1 MAGWGFRICFSS
13 GIHVS
18 FVFVFSCFR
27 VSFCFGLRPLMT
39 RSIGGAGCLLR
50 KVFRRLFPTFV
61 LTTLLAVSLAA
72 AQDRPEEGGHE
83 IQVWTGGGH
92 SVPGGTSDTSIWDAG
107 IRYGWILTQPHLP
120 GFLSGRFELAVDAV
134 PAYVIFQR
142 ANTAYGGG
150 VNPVGFKWIFATRGR
165 VAPFLELNGGTLFTT
180 HEVPKGTSN
189 INFTPGAA
197 FGMYFF
203 GEHTWSVDVRYLH
216 ISNAGLTVPNPG
228 VNTVQVRL
236 GFGKF
241 FGRK

>member
-1 MAGWGFRICFSS
+1 LFLA
-13 GIHVS
+13 S
-18 FVFVFSCFR
+18 F
-27 VSFCFGLRPLMT
+27 
-39 RSIGGAGCLLR
+39 
-50 KVFRRLFPTFV
+50 
-61 LTTLLAVSLAA
+61 LATSLAF

-83 IQVWTGGGH
+83 LEVWSGGGH
-92 SVPGGTSDTSIWDAG
+92 SVPGGTSDTNVWNAG
-107 IRYGWILTQPHLP
+107 VRYGWILTQPHLP

-134 PAYVIFQR
+134 PAFVVFQR
-142 ANTAYGGG
+142 ANTAYGAG
-150 VNPVGFKWIFATRGR
+150 VNPVGLKWIFATRGH

-180 HEVPKGTSN
+180 HEVPKGTST

-241 FGRK
+241 FRKK